1 MEGTESLCDED
12 TSPPAHAGQACR
24 VCRWGESLVIQQE
37 GWAVYSPSL
46 CEGGSSR
53 FSLCGNKVH
62 SAKGREESD
71 LSSIV
76 KEKSMGRQLI
86 WGPLG

>member
-1 MEGTESLCDED
+1 MS
-12 TSPPAHAGQACR
+12 S
-24 VCRWGESLVIQQE
+24 VIQQE
-37 GWAVYSPSL
+37 GRAVYLPSL
-46 CEGGSSR
+46 CEGESSR
-53 FSLCGNKVH
+53 FSLCGNEVR

-86 WGPLG
+86 WGIGLSCSCLSVRPGVLLSSPT

>member
-1 MEGTESLCDED
+1 MG
-12 TSPPAHAGQACR
+12 
-24 VCRWGESLVIQQE
+24 
-37 GWAVYSPSL
+37 SL

-53 FSLCGNKVH
+53 FSLCGNKVR

-76 KEKSMGRQLI
+76 KEESMGRQLI
-86 WGPLG
+86 WGPLGRVVVIVHLSRGAAVVSYSSCRSELNITSLCLKPPRF